1 MNDFL
6 NVPVTL
12 IGASRGLGRVLAE
25 TFHRLGAQ
33 VLVVARGQ
41 ASLDDLARDLPG
53 VRILACDAT
62 KDDAATKVLAV
73 QEPRVLVLCGGA
85 MTVNIPFPALDWEQF
100 NVSWETDTRISFN
113 FLKAVLEKP
122 LKPGA
127 VVVTMSSGAIVNGS
141 PISGSYAGAK
151 RMQMFLSSYA
161 QKASDRAGLDL
172 RFLSLVPA
180 RIMAETE
187 LGAAAVRDY
196 AVYNGVTEAAFMTAM
211 GPAQT
216 AKDVAG
222 AVLSLIHDG
231 KPGGNFMVSAEG
243 VSALT

>member
-1 MNDFL
+1 
-6 NVPVTL
+6 VTL

-25 TFHRLGAQ
+25 TFHKLGAQ

-41 ASLDDLARDLPG
+41 ASLDALARELPG
-53 VRILACDAT
+53 VRTLACDAT
-62 KDDAATKVLAV
+62 QDGAAARVLAV

-85 MTVNIPFPALDWEQF
+85 MTVNIAFPDLDWEAF

-127 VVVTMSSGAIVNGS
+127 VVVTISSGAVINGS

-172 RFLSLVPA
+172 RFVTLAPA

-196 AVYNGVTEAAFMTAM
+196 AVYNGTTEAAFLTAI

-216 AKDVAG
+216 TKAVAD
-222 AVLSLIHDG
+222 AVLDLIRDG
-231 KPGGNFMVSAEG
+231 KPGGNFLVSADG
-243 VSALT
+243 LSALN

>member
-1 MNDFL
+1 MSDFL

-25 TFHRLGAQ
+25 TFHAKGAQ
-33 VLVVARGQ
+33 VFVVARGRE
-41 ASLDDLARDLPG
+41 SLDALARDLPG
-53 VRILACDAT
+53 VRTLACDAT
-62 KDDAATKVLAV
+62 RDDAAARVLAV

-85 MTVNIPFPALDWEQF
+85 MTVNIAFPDLDWDRF

-113 FLKAVLEKP
+113 FLKAVLDKP

-127 VVVTMSSGAIVNGS
+127 VVVTMSSGAAINGS

-151 RMQMFLSSYA
+151 RMQMFLNGYA
-161 QKASDRAGLDL
+161 QKASDRKGLDMK
-172 RFLSLVPA
+172 FVSLAPA

-187 LGAAAVRDY
+187 LGAAGIRDY
-196 AVYNGVTEAAFMTAM
+196 AVYNGVTEAAFLNAM

-216 AKDVAG
+216 PKDVAD
-222 AVLSLIHDG
+222 AVLTLIGDG
-231 KPGGNFMVSAEG
+231 KPGGNFLVSAEG
-243 VSALT
+243 VSALS

>member
-1 MNDFL
+1 MSEFL
-6 NVPVTL
+6 HMPVTL

-25 TFHRLGAQ
+25 TFHSKGAQ
-33 VLVVARGQ
+33 VLVVAREQ
-41 ASLDDLARDLPG
+41 ASLDALARELPG
-53 VRILACDAT
+53 VRTLACDAT
-62 KDDAATKVLAV
+62 KPDAAARVLAV

-85 MTVNIPFPALDWEQF
+85 MTVNIAFPDLDWDQF

-127 VVVTMSSGAIVNGS
+127 VVVTMSSGAVINGS

-172 RFLSLVPA
+172 RFVTLAPA

-196 AVYNGVTEAAFMTAM
+196 AVYNGTTEAAFLTAV

-216 AKDVAG
+216 PAQVAD
-222 AVLSLIHDG
+222 AVLGLIKDG
-231 KPGGNFMVSAEG
+231 KPGGHFLVSAEG
-243 VSALT
+243 VSALI